1 MQVDRRLAG
10 DTAFF
15 KCTLSS
21 GGGGGTLGGVPSAA
35 SASLLTISELSRRSG
50 VAPSAL
56 RYYEDLGLISAER
69 TAGNQRRY
77 PRHMLRRVAFVRA
90 GRQLGLTL
98 REVQAALDTLPAGR
112 APTRA
117 DWSRAARAWQAR
129 IDQRVAELRRMSA
142 TLSSCIGC
150 GCLSLRRCAL
160 YNPADTAAELG
171 PGARWLAGD
180 DPPYHDA
187 DDDQVAGSA

>member
-1 MQVDRRLAG
+1 VPALAS
-10 DTAFF
+10 F
-15 KCTLSS
+15 
-21 GGGGGTLGGVPSAA
+21 
-35 SASLLTISELSRRSG
+35 LTISELSERSG
-50 VAPSAL
+50 MAPSAL

-77 PRHMLRRVAFVRA
+77 PRHMLRRVAFIKA
-90 GRQLGLTL
+90 GRQLGLSL
-98 REVQAALDTLPAGR
+98 REVQTALDTLPAGR

-129 IDQRVAELRRMSA
+129 IDGRVAELRRMSA
-142 TLSSCIGC
+142 TLASCIGC

-160 YNPADTAAELG
+160 YNPADTAAGLG

-180 DPPYHDA
+180 DPPYHDPA
-187 DDDQVAGSA
+187 DEQTGPARPARAARASRGPARRGPVRSAGR